1 MRGIAQWDYN
11 PRMGSAGHGCEE
23 ARQAQDIRLVVDAIP
38 TLAWSARPD
47 GSAGTTSAS
56 LPRRSFSFHPFAD
69 IRRAVLKLHAI
80 RFATHDVPGFW
91 ELNEELTRCRVSLC

>member
-38 TLAWSARPD
+38 TLAR
-47 GSAGTTSAS
+47 S
-56 LPRRSFSFHPFAD
+56 LSRRSFSFHPFAD